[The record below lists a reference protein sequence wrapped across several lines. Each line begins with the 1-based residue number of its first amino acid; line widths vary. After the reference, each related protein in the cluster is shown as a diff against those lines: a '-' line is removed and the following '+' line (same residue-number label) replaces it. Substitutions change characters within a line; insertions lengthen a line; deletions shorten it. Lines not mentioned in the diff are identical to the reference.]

1 MAADTKAYV
10 MELVGTAI
18 LCFHVSVSAS
28 SSFGLICGYIV
39 LMMIAARISGAHFN
53 PGITAGM
60 WAIGKASP
68 KTFGIYLLMHFLGSL
83 ASAALHLIF
92 IGQYGVV
99 AKAFNVEEMWQVFL
113 LFLCSQIVITVIYL
127 LIATNPSSPR
137 AAFCFCVPLTQYFVS
152 SFSRFKSFALLGNCS
167 IYLGS
172 ILFTQNWGGLIM
184 SLLGSVVG
192 GGLGGWLYKSFLQ
205 S

>member
-1 MAADTKAYV
+1 MAADTKSYV
-10 MELVGTAI
+10 MELVGTMI
-18 LCFHVSVSAS
+18 LCFHASVSYG

-39 LMMIAARISGAHFN
+39 LMMIAARTSGAHFN

-68 KTFGIYLLMHFLGSL
+68 KTFFIYLAMHFLGSF

-92 IGQYGVV
+92 IGKYGAV
-99 AKAFNVEEMWQVFL
+99 ANAFNTEQMWQMFL
-113 LFLCSQIVITVIYL
+113 LFMCAQIVITVIYL
-127 LIATNPSSPR
+127 LIATNDKSPR

-152 SFSRFKSFALLGNCS
+152 SFSRFKDFALLGNCS

-172 ILFTQNWGGLIM
+172 ILFTSNWGGLITA
-184 SLLGSVVG
+184 LLGSIIG

>member
-1 MAADTKAYV
+1 MAVDTKAYV

-18 LCFHVSVSAS
+18 LCFHTSVSAS

-68 KTFGIYLLMHFLGSL
+68 KTFGFYLLMHFLGSI
-83 ASAALHLIF
+83 AAAALHLIF
-92 IGQYGVV
+92 IGKYTASTQ
-99 AKAFNVEEMWQVFL
+99 AFKVDDMWQIFVLFL
-113 LFLCSQIVITVIYL
+113 LSQMVITVIYL
-127 LIATNPSSPR
+127 LIATNPKSPR

-152 SFSRFKSFALLGNCS
+152 SFSRFQSYALLGNCS

-172 ILFTQNWGGLIM
+172 ILFAQNWGGLIS
-184 SLLGSVVG
+184 SLLGCVVG
-192 GGLGGWLYKSFLQ
+192 GGIGGWLYKSFLQ
-205 S
+205 D